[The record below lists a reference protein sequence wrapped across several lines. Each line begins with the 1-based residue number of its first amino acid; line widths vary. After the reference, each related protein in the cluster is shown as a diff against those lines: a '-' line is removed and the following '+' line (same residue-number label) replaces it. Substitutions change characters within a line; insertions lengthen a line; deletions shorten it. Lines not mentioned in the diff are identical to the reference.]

1 MKKRKEPET
10 PMNETLNAIRN
21 RRSHRGYKPDQLKD
35 EDVKAIV
42 EAAVYAPSA
51 RNQQLWHFTVV
62 QKPETLKKMMD
73 VVRDV
78 IGKSDMPFKDR
89 ASDPKFNVYYEAPT
103 VVICTIAEEAGWPE
117 LDIGAAAQNMC
128 LAAESLGIGSIMLG
142 MGAFALQGERG
153 EALKKELGIPDN
165 HRHVIS
171 VSLGYKLK
179 PDTPTPPRKMDV
191 ISYIK

>member
-1 MKKRKEPET
+1 
-10 PMNETLNAIRN
+10 MNETLTAIHN
-21 RRSHRGYKPDQLKD
+21 RRSHRAYQPDALKE
-35 EDVKAIV
+35 EDVRAIV

-62 QKPETLKKMMD
+62 QNPATLARMMD
-73 VVRDV
+73 VVREN
-78 IGKSDMPFKDR
+78 IANSNMPFKDR
-89 ASDPKFNVYYEAPT
+89 ASDPNFNVYYQAPV
-103 VVICTIAEEAGWPE
+103 VVICTIAEDAGWPE

-142 MGAFALQGERG
+142 MGAFALEGEKG
-153 EALKKELGIPDN
+153 KALAKELGIPDN

-171 VSLGYKLK
+171 VSLGYKAN

-191 ISYIK
+191 ISYVK